1 MRSRSAWAGL
11 PAVLATALSTAAAAC
26 SSAPPPAP
34 ATPQRTTCGEVLSL
48 ALPPAFTC
56 TPHPTT
62 QLVTALVD
70 GPHVRIELM
79 ASPHLAP
86 GDSGTDRPLRQGERL
101 HPLSMNGLSAS
112 AIVVP
117 GGLWESMLT
126 AWVPDVGNGG
136 DKLAAVA
143 RWQAE
148 ADEPTAV
155 AIIESVRVMRGPLTP
170 PANPPDPAA
179 AAAATAAGVPAAAGA
194 DPPLWLRHLVAFQ
207 LSIPAPP
214 DMTVATHDPS
224 QGANLSLEGKTFEVH
239 VYLSAEG
246 VRSVA
251 AHGNDKVVSESIVV
265 DGPQGQ
271 LHHWQRAAGGRPGRP
286 FELELQ
292 SRLAPDVHL
301 SVFASC
307 QTAAACGTAETMLRS
322 IRVVKTP

>member
-1 MRSRSAWAGL
+1 MRSRSARQGL
-11 PAVLATALSTAAAAC
+11 PAVLATVAAGGALAVTTAC

-34 ATPQRTTCGEVLSL
+34 ATPQRTTCGEVLSV
-48 ALPPAFTC
+48 ALPQGFTC

-62 QLVTALVD
+62 EFDSALVD
-70 GPHVRIELM
+70 GPHVRVELM

-86 GDSGTDRPLRQGERL
+86 GDSSTDRPLRQGETMHRL
-101 HPLSMNGLSAS
+101 SLNGFSGS

-117 GGLWESMLT
+117 GGLWESTLT
-126 AWVPDVGNGG
+126 AFVPDVGNGG

-143 RWQAE
+143 RWQAQP
-148 ADEPTAV
+148 DEPTAV
-155 AIIESVRVMRGPLTP
+155 GIIESVRVMRAQSMP
-170 PANPPDPAA
+170 PATPPDPA
-179 AAAATAAGVPAAAGA
+179 TLPPPKPGT
-194 DPPLWLRHLVAFQ
+194 DPPLWLRHVVGFKVSL
-207 LSIPAPP
+207 PAPP
-214 DMTVATHDPS
+214 EMTVATHDPAE
-224 QGANLSLEGKTFEVH
+224 GANLSLDSKTFEVH
-239 VYLSAEG
+239 VYLSEEG

-251 AHGNDKVVSESIVV
+251 AHGNDKVTSEPIVV

-271 LHHWQRAAGGRPGRP
+271 LHHWQRASGGRPGRP

-307 QTAAACGTAETMLRS
+307 QTLAACGTAESMLRS

>member
-1 MRSRSAWAGL
+1 LAVWSG
-11 PAVLATALSTAAAAC
+11 VLAPLAAAC

-34 ATPQRTTCGEVLSL
+34 AAPQRTTCAEVLSL
-48 ALPPAFTC
+48 ALPPGFTC
-56 TPHPTT
+56 TPHPTSELT
-62 QLVTALVD
+62 SALVD
-70 GPHVRIELM
+70 GPHVRVELM

-86 GDSGTDRPLRQGERL
+86 GDSSTDRPLRQGERL
-101 HPLSMNGLSAS
+101 RQLSLNGLAAS

-126 AWVPDVGNGG
+126 TWIPDVGNGG

-148 ADEPTAV
+148 SDETTA
-155 AIIESVRVMRGPLTP
+155 ASIIESVRVVRGPVTP
-170 PANPPDPAA
+170 PAAA
-179 AAAATAAGVPAAAGA
+179 PGPAAATAAATPGA
-194 DPPLWLRHLVAFQ
+194 DRPLWLRHLVAFQ
-207 LSIPAPP
+207 LSIPAPAE
-214 DMTVATHDPS
+214 MTVTTHDPS
-224 QGANLSLEGKTFEVH
+224 AGANLSLDSKTFEVH

-251 AHGNDKVVSESIVV
+251 AHGSDKVVSESIVV

-307 QTAAACGTAETMLRS
+307 QTPAACGTAETMLRS